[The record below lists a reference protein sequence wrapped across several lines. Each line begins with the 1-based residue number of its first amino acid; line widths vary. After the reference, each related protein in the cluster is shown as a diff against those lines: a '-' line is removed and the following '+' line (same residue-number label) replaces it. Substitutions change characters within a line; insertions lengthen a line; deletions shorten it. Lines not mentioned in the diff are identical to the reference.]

1 MCRSFVLRRIE
12 ESSSGESDVE
22 RDSFYVGLCTQMNAY
37 GGLTSEEGIT
47 FSFHEYSS
55 ISVPVIAMI
64 CSSMPNIAH

>member
-1 MCRSFVLRRIE
+1 MERWLEPYQREFI
-12 ESSSGESDVE
+12 GESDVE
-22 RDSFYVGLCTQMNAY
+22 RDSFYVCLCTQMDAY

-64 CSSMPNIAH
+64 CSSIPNIAH